1 MTSKK
6 KTHITNF
13 LMLKSDQKEILAIS
27 LGKTEDM
34 MKTLQ

>member
-1 MTSKK
+1 MISKK

-13 LMLKSDQKEILAIS
+13 LKLKSDQKEILAIS